1 MGAQDRLERRLQVCD
16 QGLSRLVGVTVSS
29 KKRRYSGLFRK
40 YFVITISIIL
50 ASFVFIGGA
59 LLLLVSK
66 LWMDEKLEL
75 LSENTVNVADNARD
89 VLQSDYLGQSGRASV
104 ILICNT
110 LLQTSNAVNADI
122 FITGLD
128 GHVAYCKDVLQ
139 SDMALYTGNCIVHN
153 KYQIPDDILKSVLS
167 GQKYSTAGNMNGM
180 LGDIHF
186 IVGVPLQVDGQT
198 VGAVFSTQPIVNGL
212 TPYIAAIFKMFF
224 IASLF
229 AFTIAFICVYFVS
242 YRLTKPLR
250 EMSAATTQYANGDFS
265 KRITVK
271 RSKLFGESE
280 IDELADAFNTM
291 AQALATLE
299 MSRRSFVANVSHE
312 LKTPMT
318 TIGGFIDG
326 ILDGTISPDKQRHYL
341 QIVSDEVKR
350 LSRLVTGMLNMSK
363 LEAGELDLKPVKFD
377 ISEMIFQT
385 LLGFE
390 QLIDNKHIEI
400 RGLDTLQSNE
410 VVADRDMINQVV
422 YNLID
427 NAVKFTQ
434 DGGYIEV
441 SSKSDA
447 EKVIVKIR
455 NSGRGI
461 PSEEIDKI
469 FERFYKVDKSRSYD
483 IKGAGMGLYLV
494 KTMVELHG
502 GQITARSVPGE
513 FAEFIF
519 TLPLN

>member
-1 MGAQDRLERRLQVCD
+1 M
-16 QGLSRLVGVTVSS
+16 SS

-167 GQKYSTAGNMNGM
+167 GQKYSTAGDMNGM

-242 YRLTKPLR
+242 YRLTKPPARDVRRNNSVCERRLLKEDNR
-250 EMSAATTQYANGDFS
+250 
-265 KRITVK
+265 
-271 RSKLFGESE
+271 
-280 IDELADAFNTM
+280 
-291 AQALATLE
+291 QALQAL
-299 MSRRSFVANVSHE
+299 RRERDRRA
-312 LKTPMT
+312 
-318 TIGGFIDG
+318 GG
-326 ILDGTISPDKQRHYL
+326 RL
-341 QIVSDEVKR
+341 QHNGS
-350 LSRLVTGMLNMSK
+350 
-363 LEAGELDLKPVKFD
+363 
-377 ISEMIFQT
+377 
-385 LLGFE
+385 
-390 QLIDNKHIEI
+390 
-400 RGLDTLQSNE
+400 
-410 VVADRDMINQVV
+410 
-422 YNLID
+422 
-427 NAVKFTQ
+427 
-434 DGGYIEV
+434 
-441 SSKSDA
+441 
-447 EKVIVKIR
+447 
-455 NSGRGI
+455 
-461 PSEEIDKI
+461 
-469 FERFYKVDKSRSYD
+469 
-483 IKGAGMGLYLV
+483 GAGD
-494 KTMVELHG
+494 
-502 GQITARSVPGE
+502 ARNVTPQLRCE
-513 FAEFIF
+513 RVA
-519 TLPLN
+519 